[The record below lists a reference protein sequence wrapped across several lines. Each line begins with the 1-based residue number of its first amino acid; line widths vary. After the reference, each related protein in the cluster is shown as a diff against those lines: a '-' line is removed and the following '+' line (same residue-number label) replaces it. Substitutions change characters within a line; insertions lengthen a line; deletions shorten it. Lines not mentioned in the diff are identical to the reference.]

1 MIWFTAAYAELSAK
15 RNCLA
20 DLDEQLRL
28 HEGLYTQE
36 RGYPDVRSAKQND
49 GNQQNALPRSVQKL
63 YPQVAQANESRTGP
77 ADRF

>member
-36 RGYPDVRSAKQND
+36 RGYPDVRSAK
-49 GNQQNALPRSVQKL
+49 
-63 YPQVAQANESRTGP
+63 
-77 ADRF
+77 